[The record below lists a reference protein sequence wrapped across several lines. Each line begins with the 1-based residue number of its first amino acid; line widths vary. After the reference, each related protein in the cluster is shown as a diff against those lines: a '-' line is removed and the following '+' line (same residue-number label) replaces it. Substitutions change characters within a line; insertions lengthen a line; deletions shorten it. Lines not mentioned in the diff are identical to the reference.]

1 MRLLSNITPRS
12 ASCSILVENQFG
24 PSVERCYNGFD
35 FTLLFEEGFMSI
47 APSSIFFLAAIARI
61 LYLQN
66 QEPKVIKEWLYWTKV
81 LLHATNALVQLVQLC
96 LWARPSMPRTDLSL
110 AASCLS
116 LVAIVG
122 FGCLSHYE
130 HCRSIR
136 PSKSLNCFF
145 LFTILLY
152 IPRLRTLWAIEGL
165 QAVAAMSIVSAI
177 LSLLLLGFEMA
188 EKKHILS
195 ASGSAMPPE
204 TWAGAFNRGLF
215 WWLNPLLQAGS
226 KKTLTLNDLFP
237 MQKTMVPEPA
247 VVDQFSRLWDR
258 YEAQDQWQSLVGPLL
273 NTLKWDLLAGI
284 IPRLAQ
290 IGFTFAQPYLI
301 RSTVTLLITQGTNAR
316 SRGLGLIA
324 AYTIV
329 YVGQGISSAQT
340 QHKSYRLMASMRGIL
355 VTMIYRKVMTMPI
368 HSGDDASAITAMNT
382 DVDRVTAGFQHIH
395 ETWATFIELPLC
407 LWLLYLQIS
416 SADVAPILISFCST
430 VVVAWLAGIASVRQ
444 KLWVERI
451 QQRLGVTSEMVSAI
465 KSVKMSALTG
475 KLSTKL
481 HALRENEISISY
493 RYRLLLIVLIAL
505 ANINTI
511 ITPVVSFTI
520 YTIMSQSKSIGVL
533 NSERLFTSL
542 TLFNIFAGSF
552 MGFLQAFADLA
563 TSLGCTGRIQ
573 NFLAQSRR
581 HDLRISR
588 VSTPSQDS
596 DTTCK
601 LGSET
606 PCIEAHNLTVWWKRD
621 RPPILRNQ
629 SFVIP
634 QSSLTMVVGTVG
646 CGKSTLLQA
655 LLGEVPFITGE
666 VRVDSARIAYCSQTP
681 WLANGTLK
689 ENILGAEG
697 YVEEWY
703 LKVIAACGLQ
713 DDLKQLHQGDQTLI
727 GSNGISLSGGQKQRL
742 ALARAIYSQISV
754 MLLDDIT
761 SSIDA
766 VTEERILSQVLGPQG
781 LTRMLGVT
789 VVMTTNSTRALP
801 LADHIIVLN
810 AEGSI
815 LAQGQ
820 FAHVQDYLHYTHNQ
834 ERKMKPSTAVME
846 ATAAPSA
853 QHHVLDSDE
862 KNIEQNCHTGLFTT
876 YKYYLSTAPIC
887 AWCVFYMSLA
897 IYVFLQV
904 FPTVWL
910 KWWAADNDKQPNV
923 HWHMRVGV
931 YWCLGILGIAFLMF
945 TAWYHSCLTLNH
957 LSKGDTSITSFSFL
971 EQFSLMTDNLPR
983 ARFSQ
988 DLELIDFE
996 LPIVTLNTSLA
1007 LFLCIGQLIV
1017 ISVSAKYITATLPAC
1032 LVAYYC
1038 IQRYYIR
1045 TSRQLRVME
1054 IEARSPL
1061 FTNFME
1067 TTVGLATIRAFG
1079 WQKEYKAIN
1088 QTCLHNSQKPYYLLL
1103 SIQMWL
1109 SVVLDMSIAGFVVV
1123 LMGIAVAT
1131 MGHASPSSIGLAL
1144 VNVASLST
1152 SIKNFI
1158 AYWTSLETSLGAIT
1172 RVKDFVEGTRS
1183 EHLPGETFSVPEQ
1196 WPNFGS
1202 IEFRAVS
1209 ASYNQSDLA
1218 MKNVSLTIRQGEK
1231 IAICGRTGSGKS
1243 TLISTLFRTVEII
1256 DGRIL
1261 VDDLDIAT
1269 IPRERVRSSIIGIP
1283 QDPYV
1288 FDQSSVRENVD
1299 PYSKHSNES
1308 IIDVLKKVRLWS
1320 LVEAG
1325 GGLDIVVSP
1334 DIFSDGQ
1341 RQILCLARAMLRDG
1355 NIVAFDEVTSRIDR
1369 ITDDFM
1375 QDAIRHHFKDH
1386 TVLTVT
1392 HRLDTIM
1399 LYERVLMMHDGAL
1412 IADGPPTVLL
1422 HQCPEFRDMYDTFN
1436 DSQVP

>member
-35 FTLLFEEGFMSI
+35 FTLLFEDGFMSI

-66 QEPKVIKEWLYWTKV
+66 QEPKVIKGWLYWTKV

-152 IPRLRTLWAIEGL
+152 IPRLRTLWAIKGL

-204 TWAGAFNRGLF
+204 TWVGAFNRGLF
-215 WWLNPLLQAGS
+215 WWLNPLLLAGS

-273 NTLKWDLLAGI
+273 NTLKWDLLAGV

-581 HDLRISR
+581 HDLRISL
-588 VSTPSQDS
+588 VSTPSLDS

-606 PCIEAHNLTVWWKRD
+606 PCIEAHNLTVWWKHD

-754 MLLDDIT
+754 MFLDDIT

-820 FAHVQDYLHYTHNQ
+820 FAHVQDYLRYTHNQ

-862 KNIEQNCHTGLFTT
+862 KNIEQDCHTGLFTT

-887 AWCVFYMSLA
+887 AWSSQL
-897 IYVFLQV
+897 
-904 FPTVWL
+904 
-910 KWWAADNDKQPNV
+910 
-923 HWHMRVGV
+923 
-931 YWCLGILGIAFLMF
+931 
-945 TAWYHSCLTLNH
+945 LNPE
-957 LSKGDTSITSFSFL
+957 SFIKGW
-971 EQFSLMTDNLPR
+971 
-983 ARFSQ
+983 FSQ

-1158 AYWTSLETSLGAIT
+1158 AYWSSLETSLGAIT
-1172 RVKDFVEGTRS
+1172 RVKNFVEGTRS

-1209 ASYNQSDLA
+1209 ASYKLMRNRGSQSDLA

-1375 QDAIRHHFKDH
+1375 QDAIRHHFKDN